1 MAKFFV
7 MFSTDPDVDPRKVV
21 VGLMCATQAVS
32 DGHQVQTFFASHS
45 VKLLQVDYINA
56 IDSRVG
62 MPDGAS
68 RALLDQLASGAS
80 IACSTGS
87 QAVLGVNPDNADEV
101 LVGGLDLEW
110 SGPPGVV
117 AMSALADTTL
127 SF

>member
-1 MAKFFV
+1 MKFFI
-7 MFSTDPDVDPRKVV
+7 MFSTDPDVDPRKCV
-21 VGLMCATQAVS
+21 VGLACAAQAVS

-45 VKLLQVDYINA
+45 VKLLHANYIDT
-56 IDSRVG
+56 IDSQVG

-68 RALLDQLASGAS
+68 RALLDQLATGAS

-87 QAVLGVNPDNADEV
+87 QAVVGVTPDNADEV

-117 AMSALADTTL
+117 AMSAQADRSL